1 MTGLRYGGDYN
12 PEQWPEEVW
21 AQDVE
26 LMRRAGVNTVTVG
39 VFSWARIEPRP
50 GERDFGWLD
59 RVLDLLHAGGI
70 DVFLATPTASP
81 PPWLGHRHPETL
93 PVDFDGHR
101 LGYGSRNQFCPS
113 SPVYREH
120 ALALVEALAR
130 RYADHPALKLWH
142 VGNEL
147 GQVCHCDVTAGHF
160 RSWLRDRYGSLDE
173 LNTAWHTTFWSQR
186 YGEWD
191 EVIPP
196 RRAPYLINPGQRL
209 DFARFCSDALLACFM
224 AERDVLRRFTP
235 DVPVT
240 TNFIGLQ
247 APVDY
252 WELARHEDVVSHDW
266 YADPFDPTGH
276 VMSALSF
283 DLMRSL
289 AGGPWVLMEQAASA
303 VNWRRRNPPK
313 PAGQLRAQSVQ
324 AVARGADAVCF
335 FQWRASRGGAEKFHS
350 GMLPHAGPDSRVF
363 REVVALGA
371 DLRALAPVAGAP
383 VTASVAV
390 VLDWESWWAAQ
401 LDGHPSGDFDLLTR
415 LRDFYEPLFDLGVTV
430 DFAHPSADLS
440 AYRLVVVPNLYLVR
454 DAQPLVSFVAG
465 GGTLVMGFF
474 SGVVDEH
481 DRVHLGGYPAPFREV
496 LGLRIEEMVPLGPDE
511 VLTCTSESLGGF
523 TADFWYDDLRA
534 EGAEVVA
541 SLVDGVPVVLRNEY
555 GDGTA
560 WYVGTRPSAGVMRRL
575 LARVVAEAGV
585 EPVLDPPR
593 GVEAVRRGDVL
604 FLVNHGVAD
613 VRLDV
618 PGTHVDLLT
627 GATVTDSVTLGKY
640 GVAALAP
647 PLPSGG

>member
-1 MTGLRYGGDYN
+1 MRGLRYGGDYN

-21 AQDVE
+21 AEDVE

-59 RVLDLLHAGGI
+59 RVLDLLHGGGVE
-70 DVFLATPTASP
+70 VFLATPTASP

-93 PVDFDGHR
+93 PVDFDGRR
-101 LGYGSRNQFCPS
+101 LAYGSRNQFCPS

-120 ALALVEALAR
+120 ALSLVSDLAE
-130 RYADHPALKLWH
+130 RYAGHPALALWH

-147 GQVCHCDVTAGHF
+147 GQVCHCDVTAAHF
-160 RSWLRDRYGSLDE
+160 RSWLRDRHGSLDA
-173 LNTAWHTTFWSQR
+173 LNDAWSTTFWSQG
-186 YGEWD
+186 YGSWA

-196 RRAPYLINPGQRL
+196 RRAPYLINPAQRL
-209 DFARFCSDALLACFM
+209 DFARFCSDALLECFV
-224 AERDVLRRFTP
+224 AERDVLRRAAP

-240 TNFIGLQ
+240 TNFMGLQ
-247 APVDY
+247 QPMDY

-266 YADPFDPTGH
+266 YPDPFDPTGH

-335 FQWRASRGGAEKFHS
+335 FQWRASRGGAEKYHS
-350 GMLPHAGPDSRVF
+350 GMVPHAGPDSRVF
-363 REVVALGA
+363 REVVGLGV
-371 DLRALAPVAGAP
+371 DLRALERVAGAS

-390 VLDWESWWAAQ
+390 VLDWESWWAAE
-401 LDGHPSGDFDLLTR
+401 LDAHPSGDFDLLGR

-454 DAQPLVSFVAG
+454 DAEPLLSYVED
-465 GGTLVMGFF
+465 GGTVVMGFF

-481 DRVHLGGYPAPFREV
+481 DRVRLGGYPAPFREM
-496 LGLRIEEMVPLGPDE
+496 LGLRVEEMVPLGPDE
-511 VLTCTSESLGGF
+511 VLECASEALGEF
-523 TADFWYDDLRA
+523 TADFWYDDLRT
-534 EGAEVVA
+534 EGAEVIA
-541 SLVDGVPVVLRNEY
+541 SVVDGVPVVLRNAF
-555 GDGTA
+555 GAGAA
-560 WYVGTRPSAGVMRRL
+560 WYVGTRPSAGAMRRL
-575 LARVVAEAGV
+575 LSLVVASVGV
-585 EPVLDPPR
+585 EPVLDVPR
-593 GVEAVRRGDVL
+593 GVEVVRRGDVL
-604 FLVNHGVAD
+604 FLVNHGVPD
-613 VRLDV
+613 VRVDV
-618 PGTHVDLLT
+618 PGVHVDLLT
-627 GATVTDSVTLGKY
+627 GAPVTDSVTLGEF
-640 GVAALAP
+640 GVAALA
-647 PLPSGG
+647 LPSGG